1 MQRLLLPLRPLAP
14 RPVVVVAGVV
24 GRGAAVP
31 PAPLL
36 AAPPVV
42 ALAEPVGG
50 RGRRLGLPRLHRGR
64 RGHALPVAGDGAGT
78 GAEEGR
84 AGE

>member
-36 AAPPVV
+36 APSPVV

-50 RGRRLGLPRLHRGR
+50 HRGRRLGLPLHRGR
-64 RGHALPVAGDGAGT
+64 RGHALTVAGDGTWGVS
-78 GAEEGR
+78 
-84 AGE
+84 